1 MSGLCNPTPF
11 DGLVIFGTVKRFP
24 IPDLRMHGW
33 LTLLSGPLAFLLIR
47 FGTDLSPG
55 HPEVTIMAAITAWV
69 AIWWFTEPVDLAV
82 TSFLPFVLMPVLGI
96 SSPEETAAQYM
107 DPIIFLFLGGFI
119 LAFAMEKWQLHTR
132 LALGILSR
140 TGSAPTRILVGV
152 MVAAFFLSMWV
163 SNTATVLMLVPAV
176 LSIIDHLQ
184 GDQSSDGRHPVAIA
198 LLLGLAY
205 AATMGGMST
214 LVGTPPNMYFYS
226 FYQRTFPGDAS
237 VSFASFFLVA
247 IGITL
252 LLGLGTY
259 AVIRWR
265 YLRGHQGTLPKHYF
279 RDAYRQLGR
288 INRDQRVVILMFIL
302 TVLAWFTRPDFTLG
316 DRTIP
321 GWASL
326 TGLGSRVNDG
336 MVVIVTCL
344 ILFMIP
350 ARTEPRRILEWRD
363 VHRLPYG
370 IVLLFG
376 SGFALAMGF
385 ANAGLSD
392 WLAARLT
399 ALQTVHPLVLLLISG
414 VIITV
419 ISEFASN
426 IACVQMVLPVMVA
439 IGAET
444 AFPVKGLMLATTLF
458 ASLGFMMPV
467 ATAPN
472 TIVFGSGFI
481 RTREMIRT
489 GFWINLIGIILISLV
504 VWLSFG

>member
-1 MSGLCNPTPF
+1 MTR
-11 DGLVIFGTVKRFP
+11 TP
-24 IPDLRMHGW
+24 IPDLHSHQWW
-33 LTLLSGPLAFLLIR
+33 LLLIGPLAFLAILY
-47 FGTDLSPG
+47 GLDLEPG
-55 HPEVTIMAAITAWV
+55 HPEVTRMAAITVWV

-96 SSPEETAAQYM
+96 ASPGDTAAQYM

-176 LSIIDHLQ
+176 LSIIDHLR
-184 GDQSSDGRHPVAIA
+184 GDQASDGRHPVAIA

-237 VSFASFFLVA
+237 VSFASFFLLA

-265 YLRGHQGTLPKHYF
+265 YLRNHQGTLPKHYF
-279 RDAYRQLGR
+279 RDAYHQLGH

-302 TVLAWFTRPDFTLG
+302 TVLAWFTRPDIALG

-321 GWASL
+321 GWATL

-336 MVVIVTCL
+336 MVVIVACL

-385 ANAGLSD
+385 SSAGLSD
-392 WLAARLT
+392 WLAARL
-399 ALQTVHPLVLLLISG
+399 AGLQTVHPLVLLLVAG

>member
-1 MSGLCNPTPF
+1 MTR
-11 DGLVIFGTVKRFP
+11 TP
-24 IPDLRMHGW
+24 IPDLHSHQWW
-33 LTLLSGPLAFLLIR
+33 LLLIGPLAFLAILY
-47 FGTDLSPG
+47 GLDLEPG
-55 HPEVTIMAAITAWV
+55 HPEVTRMAAITVWV
-69 AIWWFTEPVDLAV
+69 AIWWFTEPVNLAV

-96 SSPEETAAQYM
+96 ASPGDTAAQYM

-176 LSIIDHLQ
+176 LSIIDHLR
-184 GDQSSDGRHPVAIA
+184 GDQASDGRHPVAIA

-237 VSFASFFLVA
+237 VSFASFFLLA

-265 YLRGHQGTLPKHYF
+265 YLRNHQGTLPKHYF

-302 TVLAWFTRPDFTLG
+302 TVLAWFTRPDFALG

-321 GWASL
+321 GWATL

-336 MVVIVTCL
+336 MVVIVACL

-363 VHRLPYG
+363 VHRLPFG

-385 ANAGLSD
+385 SNAGLSD
-392 WLAARLT
+392 WLAARL
-399 ALQTVHPLVLLLISG
+399 AGLQAVHPLVLLLVAG

-444 AFPVKGLMLATTLF
+444 TFPVKGLMLATTLF

>member
-1 MSGLCNPTPF
+1 MTR
-11 DGLVIFGTVKRFP
+11 TP
-24 IPDLRMHGW
+24 IPDLHSHQWW
-33 LTLLSGPLAFLLIR
+33 LLLIGPLAFLAILY
-47 FGTDLSPG
+47 GLDLEPG
-55 HPEVTIMAAITAWV
+55 HPEVTRMAAITVWV

-96 SSPEETAAQYM
+96 ASPGDTAAQYM

-176 LSIIDHLQ
+176 LSIIEHLR
-184 GDQSSDGRHPVAIA
+184 GDQASDGRHPVAIA

-237 VSFASFFLVA
+237 VSFASFFLLA

-265 YLRGHQGTLPKHYF
+265 YLRNHQGTLPKHYF
-279 RDAYRQLGR
+279 RDAYHQLGH

-302 TVLAWFTRPDFTLG
+302 TVLAWFTRPDIALG

-321 GWASL
+321 GWATL

-336 MVVIVTCL
+336 MVVIVACL

-385 ANAGLSD
+385 SSAGLSD
-392 WLAARLT
+392 WLAARL
-399 ALQTVHPLVLLLISG
+399 AGLQTVHPLVLLLVAG

-444 AFPVKGLMLATTLF
+444 TFPVKGLMLATTLF

>member
-1 MSGLCNPTPF
+1 MTR
-11 DGLVIFGTVKRFP
+11 TP
-24 IPDLRMHGW
+24 IPDLHSHQWW
-33 LTLLSGPLAFLLIR
+33 LLLIGPLAFLAILY
-47 FGTDLSPG
+47 GLDLEPG
-55 HPEVTIMAAITAWV
+55 HPEVTRMAAITVWV

-96 SSPEETAAQYM
+96 ASPGDTAAQYM

-176 LSIIDHLQ
+176 LSIIDHLR
-184 GDQSSDGRHPVAIA
+184 GDQASDGRHPVAIA

-237 VSFASFFLVA
+237 VSFASFFLLA

-265 YLRGHQGTLPKHYF
+265 YLRNHQGTLPKHYF

-302 TVLAWFTRPDFTLG
+302 TVLAWFTRPDFALG

-321 GWASL
+321 GWATL

-336 MVVIVTCL
+336 MVVIVACL

-363 VHRLPYG
+363 VHRLPFG

-385 ANAGLSD
+385 SNAGLSD
-392 WLAARLT
+392 WLAARL
-399 ALQTVHPLVLLLISG
+399 AGLQAVHPLVLLLVAG

-444 AFPVKGLMLATTLF
+444 TFPVKGLMLATTLF